1 MTVQEMHYAV
11 DQGLQ
16 KVGSSVYD
24 SFLSDE
30 IDFWLNRAQDRFIK
44 QRLHPITDPKKLG
57 FSKTIKRLDD
67 LRMILSVDYT
77 DGIVPSTTVAFQNFD
92 LPVDYRFLVNARVS
106 MHYNPC
112 GNQVST
118 SDPEVIRD
126 LRIVEQD
133 KAYTM
138 QGNPFSKSTGENP
151 MGFIFDENI
160 RVFQDGKSF
169 ILKTVYLDYLRI
181 PTEINLSLLQDCEL
195 AEHTHQEIVDIAVRN
210 MVEAIE
216 SPRYQT
222 NSIEQSQSE

>member
-1 MTVQEMHYAV
+1 
-11 DQGLQ
+11 
-16 KVGSSVYD
+16 
-24 SFLSDE
+24 
-30 IDFWLNRAQDRFIK
+30 
-44 QRLHPITDPKKLG
+44 
-57 FSKTIKRLDD
+57 
-67 LRMILSVDYT
+67 
-77 DGIVPSTTVAFQNFD
+77 
-92 LPVDYRFLVNARVS
+92 
-106 MHYNPC
+106 
-112 GNQVST
+112 
-118 SDPEVIRD
+118 
-126 LRIVEQD
+126 
-133 KAYTM
+133 M

-181 PTEINLSLLQDCEL
+181 PTQINLSLLQDCEL

>member
-181 PTEINLSLLQDCEL
+181 PTQINLSLLQDCEL

>member
-77 DGIVPSTTVAFQNFD
+77 DGIIPSTTVAFQNFD

-181 PTEINLSLLQDCEL
+181 PTQINLSLLQDCEL

>member
-44 QRLHPITDPKKLG
+44 QRLHPITDPKRLG

-77 DGIVPSTTVAFQNFD
+77 DGIIPSTAVAFQNFD

-138 QGNPFSKSTGENP
+138 QGSPFSKSTGENP

-169 ILKTVYLDYLRI
+169 ILKTIYLDYLRI
-181 PTEINLSLLQDCEL
+181 PTQINLSLLQDCEL
-195 AEHTHQEIVDIAVRN
+195 AEHTHQEIVDMTVRN